1 MTARMAYPTESEIR
15 SALIERMQAFC
26 AASGIAPSMVCR
38 AVMNDTNFFTKLVAG
53 GNFTITTYQRL
64 HTHFDQ
70 NWPNAPVERNRAPAK
85 PRPKLKRAKR
95 RKRANGKRR
104 NGGA

>member
-15 SALIERMQAFC
+15 SALIERMQAFS

-70 NWPNAPVERNRAPAK
+70 HWPNVPVERKRAPPKPKPAK
-85 PRPKLKRAKR
+85 RSKRKRAKR
-95 RKRANGKRR
+95 KRR
-104 NGGA
+104 NGSA

>member
-26 AASGIAPSMVCR
+26 DASGKAPSMVCR
-38 AVMNDTNFFTKLVAG
+38 AVMNDTTFFSKIVAG
-53 GNFTITTYQRL
+53 GNFTIATYQRFQ
-64 HTHFDQ
+64 THFDK
-70 NWPNAPVERNRAPAK
+70 NWPRVPAE
-85 PRPKLKRAKR
+85 
-95 RKRANGKRR
+95 RKRATSKQRRR